1 MKKIVIGIIIL
12 TLSACKLIGT
22 GNEIEFTIEN
32 KSDAPIENVRF
43 TTSENLTE
51 LKFDNIGPNGIASGF
66 LNMQANKSDGTYILE
81 YTRNG
86 KKETKNYGHYT
97 NGAAIN
103 QWVEFEIENDTVNQK
118 FGDL

>member
-1 MKKIVIGIIIL
+1 
-12 TLSACKLIGT
+12 
-22 GNEIEFTIEN
+22 
-32 KSDAPIENVRF
+32 
-43 TTSENLTE
+43 
-51 LKFDNIGPNGIASGF
+51 
-66 LNMQANKSDGTYILE
+66 MQSNKSDGTYILE